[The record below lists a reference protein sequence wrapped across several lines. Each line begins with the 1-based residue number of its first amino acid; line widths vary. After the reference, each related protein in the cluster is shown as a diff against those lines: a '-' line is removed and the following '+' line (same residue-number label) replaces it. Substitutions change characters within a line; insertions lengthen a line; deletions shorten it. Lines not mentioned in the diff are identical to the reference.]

1 MQVPITKLIPTTVTA
16 EITEDDIAELR
27 GIINREFLLHITH
40 STFGADTYP
49 LPNDKAIVE
58 FAARFGVDGSS
69 KVDRVAFF
77 QSLLSALQ

>member
-16 EITEDDIAELR
+16 EITEDDIIELR
-27 GIINREFLLHITH
+27 KIINKEFLFYITH
-40 STFGADTYP
+40 ATFDGYIT
-49 LPNDKAIVE
+49 PNDKATVE